1 MKSACVWGI
10 MNPGILSIGAS
21 TSRPFQETKKHSG
34 MEVII
39 VVVLVLML
47 VGVAYAQWQRGVVR
61 TVGPLTLDDDDKEQ
75 STR

>member
-1 MKSACVWGI
+1 VWGI
-10 MNPGILSIGAS
+10 INAGVLWLGAA
-21 TSRPFQETKKHSG
+21 TPRPFQETKKHPG